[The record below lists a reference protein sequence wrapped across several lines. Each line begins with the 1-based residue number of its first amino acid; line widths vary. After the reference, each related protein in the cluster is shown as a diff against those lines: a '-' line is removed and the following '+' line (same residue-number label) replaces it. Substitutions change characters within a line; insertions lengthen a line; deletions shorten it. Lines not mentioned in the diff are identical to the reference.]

1 MAEEIGLQWI
11 VLLLLAIIGL
21 TLSVYNRRKLASLEK
36 IQKELSI
43 KQDQREDEIKKLG
56 ASRV

>member
-21 TLSVYNRRKLASLEK
+21 TLSVHNRRKLASLEK

-56 ASRV
+56 ESRV

>member
-36 IQKELSI
+36 IQKELSR